1 VNNKYDCLKLHH
13 VGCLIKQI
21 DDAQNHKYQ
30 IYGIISRTLKR
41 KGGGRG
47 AEEINLKFYKKL
59 LILTDFSKYQLSV
72 QFF

>member
-41 KGGGRG
+41 RGGERGGR
-47 AEEINLKFYKKL
+47 NKFK
-59 LILTDFSKYQLSV
+59 ILQETANSNRLFKIPT
-72 QFF
+72 